1 MGYNGSLRR
10 SVEKKDIISGYRK
23 LAESGDAVAQYIFGD
38 SYLNGYGVDR
48 DEEEAVKWFR
58 KSAEQGY
65 SMAQYKLGK
74 CYFEGLGVGKN

>member
-1 MGYNGSLRR
+1 MGYNDGSRR
-10 SVEKKDIISGYRK
+10 SAEQRSAVRGY
-23 LAESGDAVAQYIFGD
+23 
-38 SYLNGYGVDR
+38 
-48 DEEEAVKWFR
+48 R